1 MSRHA
6 RIGTGARQGRG
17 VRMGA
22 WLLSTA
28 ALLWVGVSPAR
39 AEPRP
44 LLSRGAGV
52 GGGAGAGR
60 ALHLAQS
67 MVDPT
72 VPEYH
77 RVDRGDTLWGLC
89 ERYFRDPWR
98 WPRLWALNPAIT
110 NPHFIYPGDRIRLRR
125 AARSRVS
132 APARPRAAL
141 RISVGGG
148 GGRSH
153 RITLRLRGFVAEE
166 DLPKEASITGS
177 REEKILLSTYDH
189 VYIRY
194 PEGKP
199 LRVGARYQVYK
210 TLREVAHPRTHKR
223 MGKMVKL
230 LGEVEVRRLSKAHV
244 AEGIITQAINPIERG
259 ALVGTLKRTFV
270 AVRPVAYAGARITGI
285 VTAVL
290 GNRNLIG
297 TRQLVFLDRGR
308 EAGVRL
314 GFVFHVIRRGDSYR
328 AITQFE
334 ERVRPQERSW
344 PREAVAA
351 IVVVHLGKR
360 YAVGYVAKAAQE
372 IRIGDQVVAGGGAR
386 PAARAAPHQ

>member
-1 MSRHA
+1 MSRQEEVGKIA
-6 RIGTGARQGRG
+6 RR
-17 VRMGA
+17 VA
-22 WLLSTA
+22 WLLGTA
-28 ALLWVGVSPAR
+28 TLLWLGAGPAR
-39 AEPRP
+39 ADLRPLRSRSVGVCGDTGCGRP
-44 LLSRGAGV
+44 LLV
-52 GGGAGAGR
+52 
-60 ALHLAQS
+60 AQS
-67 MVDPT
+67 MVDPK

-89 ERYFRDPWR
+89 ERYFQDPWL
-98 WPRLWALNPAIT
+98 WPRLWGLNPAIT

-125 AARSRVS
+125 GERARRAPSARAHAAI
-132 APARPRAAL
+132 

-148 GGRSH
+148 GGRAH
-153 RITLRLRGFVAEE
+153 RIALRLRGFVAEE

-199 LRVGARYQVYK
+199 LKVGARYQIYK
-210 TLREVAHPRTHKR
+210 TLRTVTHPRTHKPI
-223 MGKMVKL
+223 GKMVSL

-259 ALVGTLKRTFV
+259 AFVGTIKRTFV
-270 AVRPVAYAGARITGI
+270 ALRPVVYSGPRISGI
-285 VTAVL
+285 VMAVL

-297 TRQLVFLDRGR
+297 TRQLVFLDRGSA
-308 EAGVRL
+308 AGVKE
-314 GFVFHVIRRGDSYR
+314 GFVFYVIRRGDSFR

-334 ERVRPQERSW
+334 ERVRPEERKW

-360 YAVGYVAKAAQE
+360 YSVGYVAKAAQE
-372 IRIGDQVVAGGGAR
+372 IRIGDQVVAGRAHPPAR
-386 PAARAAPHQ
+386 VTPRR